1 MKTTAQLINS
11 LLWPDEKYQYAV
23 VNTRPDG
30 SFLIVYSDTKPSFHS
45 MFQFW
50 IINTPVKTTVM
61 NGEETT
67 DWKSAIVTQEQWLAE
82 QPANEQWLAAQPP
95 AQQIPQVGET
105 WMTSNGQVK
114 IVYASRTLP
123 NDPEFQHFCGE
134 SPGGSLDIYLLEE
147 LKPFLSP
154 SHLFAEAALKL
165 IDEHITPSYS
175 FHRLAGEISAGQL
188 DAELAALGYVPA
200 KAGA

>member
-50 IINTPVKTTVM
+50 ISNTPVKTTVM

-82 QPANEQWLAAQPP
+82 QPANEQWLAANP
-95 AQQIPQVGET
+95 AGEQT
-105 WMTSNGQVK
+105 KKLPTAREIILSVPRWPEGKN
-114 IVYASRTLP
+114 YAVMSRFSIGTYGI
-123 NDPEFQHFCGE
+123 NFCTN
-134 SPGGSLDIYLLEE
+134 
-147 LKPFLSP
+147 K
-154 SHLFAEAALKL
+154 
-165 IDEHITPSYS
+165 PSY
-175 FHRLAGEISAGQL
+175 
-188 DAELAALGYVPA
+188 
-200 KAGA
+200 KT

>member
-1 MKTTAQLINS
+1 MDGKEGGGWGFFDA
-11 LLWPDEKYQYAV
+11 PAQYAP
-23 VNTRPDG
+23 TRKGDG
-30 SFLIVYSDTKPSFHS
+30 W
-45 MFQFW
+45 Q
-50 IINTPVKTTVM
+50 
-61 NGEETT
+61 ET
-67 DWKSAIVTQEQWLAE
+67 IVTYEEWLS
-82 QPANEQWLAAQPP
+82 AQPP
-95 AQQIPQVGET
+95 AQRIPQVGET

-175 FHRLAGEISAGQL
+175 FHRLAGEISAGKL
-188 DAELAALGYVPA
+188 DAELAALGYT
-200 KAGA
+200 KTNQQ